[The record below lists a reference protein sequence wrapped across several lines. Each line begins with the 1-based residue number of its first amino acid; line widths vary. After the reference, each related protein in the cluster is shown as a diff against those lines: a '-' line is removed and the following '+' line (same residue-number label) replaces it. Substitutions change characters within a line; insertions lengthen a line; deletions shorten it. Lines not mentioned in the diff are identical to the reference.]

1 MVLALA
7 KVRRNVHRVKSRHR
21 RATPEDDRLA
31 GLGDRDMV
39 TPIIIELLE
48 LKMLSDSKLELS
60 GTLNSDSAQAELS
73 NHFRSIHARLA
84 KTKSSAVEVDLRGL
98 KLANSSAIRLF
109 VDWIS
114 SAAAAGYKLVF
125 HVDRNITWHRLS
137 FDVLQSLAPE
147 TVQVVGLATLPPS
160 QGRIPV

>member
-1 MVLALA
+1 
-7 KVRRNVHRVKSRHR
+7 
-21 RATPEDDRLA
+21 
-31 GLGDRDMV
+31 MV

-73 NHFRSIHARLA
+73 SHFKSIHAKLA
-84 KTKSSAVEVDLRGL
+84 KNKNASAEVDLRGL

-114 SAAAAGYKLVF
+114 SAAGAGYKLVF

-137 FDVLQSLAPE
+137 FDVLKSLAPE
-147 TVQVVGLATLPPS
+147 TVEVVGLATLPPT
-160 QGRIPV
+160 QGSVP

>member
-1 MVLALA
+1 
-7 KVRRNVHRVKSRHR
+7 
-21 RATPEDDRLA
+21 
-31 GLGDRDMV
+31 MV

-48 LKMLSDSKLELS
+48 LKMLSDSKLQLS

-73 NHFRSIHARLA
+73 NHFKSIHAKLA
-84 KTKSSAVEVDLRGL
+84 KNKNASAEVDLRGL

-125 HVDRNITWHRLS
+125 QVDRNITWHRLS
-137 FDVLQSLAPE
+137 FDVLKSLAPD
-147 TVQVVGLATLPPS
+147 TVEVVGLGTLPPT
-160 QGRIPV
+160 QGRVP